1 MRVGAGPIMTASEL
15 TTEQAQAHAA
25 DWLTWAP
32 DCEGPDANDLRAW
45 VRLRMDNAGRT
56 AAPFLDF
63 QKAVWILDV
72 ATALGLSLVDAEKLC
87 EWAGWPS

>member
-1 MRVGAGPIMTASEL
+1 MGPIMTAQEL
-15 TTEQAQAHAA
+15 TTEQAIALAERWPDPRLLCVVSLA
-25 DWLTWAP
+25 DSDALRGWL
-32 DCEGPDANDLRAW
+32 R
-45 VRLRMDNAGRT
+45 RRMDNAART
-56 AAPFLDF
+56 AAPFLDC